1 MLLMIWLV
9 IEKEDITAAFIHE
22 SLDEGEEIYFD
33 MPRVFLKNGK
43 VYKLKIS
50 QCGLGQRLRTFLKY
64 LCENMNACE
73 LKQSKVGPY
82 IFIG

>member
-33 MPRVFLKNGK
+33 IPRVFLKNGK

-64 LCENMNACE
+64 LCENMNACNI
-73 LKQSKVGPY
+73 KQYKLDPCLLIS
-82 IFIG
+82 